1 MNCSIQWV
9 MIGIRSLVKLRLHL
23 IILPFLVFAAP
34 AHAYVGPGAGIG
46 ILGTLAALAGAVIL
60 LLAGFIWYPVKR
72 MMKKKRG
79 HAGAVNDEKS
89 DV

>member
-1 MNCSIQWV
+1 MV
-9 MIGIRSLVKLRLHL
+9 GLKLRFFTFPL
-23 IILPFLVFAAP
+23 LVLAAP

-46 ILGTLAALAGAVIL
+46 LLGTLAALVGAVIL

-72 MMKKKRG
+72 MMKRKKS
-79 HAGAVNDEKS
+79 HAGAIDEEKS